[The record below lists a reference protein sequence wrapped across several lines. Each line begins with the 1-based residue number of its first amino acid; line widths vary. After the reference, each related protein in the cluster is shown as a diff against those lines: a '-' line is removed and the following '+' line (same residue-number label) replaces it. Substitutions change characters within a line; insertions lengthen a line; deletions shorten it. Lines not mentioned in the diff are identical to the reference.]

1 VTNVARGVR
10 SPVLAILA
18 GSAAAGSVGLAAGGT
33 AGALLG
39 TELAGTT
46 AAAGLPLGLL
56 VLGSD
61 VSAMVIARQSNR
73 AGRASGLALGYL
85 LGTAGAVMC
94 VIAAV
99 VGNLP
104 LFLVGSTLLGSANA
118 AVFLTRYAAADVG
131 GAAAGGRALG
141 LTLFAAAAGAVLS
154 PLLLGPTGDLA
165 AAAGLPRLTG
175 IYVIA
180 GVAFA
185 GAAVALSRTRRLP
198 RGERRPPSPPWR
210 VLAAATLAAPTGYAV
225 LVLAGANFAM
235 VGLMAIAPVHLM
247 AHGHDLEMI
256 GTIISLHVAG
266 MFVPSP
272 LSGWLADRTGPG
284 LVAAIG
290 VGLLVVA
297 ATGTAVGGTG
307 VGMLVVLG
315 VGWNF
320 GLVGGSA
327 MITRAVD
334 PSLRVHVEG
343 VGEVAM
349 GVAAAA
355 GAPLAGLLIA

>member
-1 VTNVARGVR
+1 VTKVARGVH
-10 SPVLAILA
+10 SPVLAVLA

-56 VLGSD
+56 VLGSAA
-61 VSAMVIARQSNR
+61 SAMVIARQSNR
-73 AGRASGLALGYL
+73 SGRAGGLALGYL
-85 LGTAGAVMC
+85 LGTAGAAMC
-94 VIAAV
+94 VVAALL
-99 VGNLP
+99 GNLP

-118 AVFLTRYAAADVG
+118 AVFLTRYAADDI
-131 GAAAGGRALG
+131 GAGRALG
-141 LTLFAAAAGAVLS
+141 LTLFATAAGAVVS

-165 AAAGLPRLTG
+165 DAAGLPRLSG
-175 IYVIA
+175 IYVVA
-180 GVAFA
+180 GLAFA
-185 GAAVALSRTRRLP
+185 GAGVALATTP
-198 RGERRPPSPPWR
+198 RPPRAQPMPTPPWR
-210 VLAAATLAAPTGYAV
+210 VLAAASMAPPTRTAV

-256 GTIISLHVAG
+256 GTVISLHVAG

-272 LSGWLADRTGPG
+272 LSGWLADRFGPAS
-284 LVAAIG
+284 VAAIG
-290 VGLLVVA
+290 GVALLTA
-297 ATGTAVGGTG
+297 GAGTAISGTG
-307 VGMLVVLG
+307 VITLVILG

-320 GLVGGSA
+320 GLVGGSTMLA
-327 MITRAVD
+327 RAVD

-343 VGEVAM
+343 IGEVAM

-355 GAPLAGLLIA
+355 AAPLAGLLIG

>member
-1 VTNVARGVR
+1 MTVARGVH
-10 SPVLAILA
+10 SPVLAVLA

-56 VLGSD
+56 VLGSA
-61 VSAMVIARQSNR
+61 VSAMVIARQSSR
-73 AGRASGLALGYL
+73 SGRASGLALGYL
-85 LGTAGAVMC
+85 LGMAGAVMC
-94 VIAAV
+94 VMAAL
-99 VGNLP
+99 GGSLP

-131 GAAAGGRALG
+131 GVAAGGRALG
-141 LTLFAAAAGAVLS
+141 LTLFATAAGAVLS

-165 AAAGLPRLTG
+165 VAAGLPRLSG
-175 IYVIA
+175 IYVVA
-180 GVAFA
+180 GAAFA
-185 GAAVALSRTRRLP
+185 GAAIALSMTPSLP
-198 RGERRPPSPPWR
+198 RGGQTPSTRWR
-210 VLAAATLAAPTGYAV
+210 VVAGAAMAAPTRHAV
-225 LVLAGANFAM
+225 LVLAGANFVM

-256 GTIISLHVAG
+256 GTVIALHVAG
-266 MFVPSP
+266 MFLPSP
-272 LSGWLADRTGPG
+272 LSGWLADRTDPA

-290 VGLLVVA
+290 CGLLLVA
-297 ATGTAVGGTG
+297 ATGTAVAGTG
-307 VGMLVVLG
+307 VVTLVILG

-327 MITRAVD
+327 LLTRAAD
-334 PSLRVHVEG
+334 PTLRMDVEG

-355 GAPLAGLLIA
+355 GAPLAGLLIG